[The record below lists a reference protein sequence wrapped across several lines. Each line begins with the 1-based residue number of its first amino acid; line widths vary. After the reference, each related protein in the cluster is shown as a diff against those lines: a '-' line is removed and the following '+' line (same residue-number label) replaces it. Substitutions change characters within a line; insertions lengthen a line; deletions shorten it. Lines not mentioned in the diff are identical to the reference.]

1 MKKGSL
7 IYLENKMKRKNIK
20 NSYYELK
27 KLFRENK
34 EKAKKV
40 KVKCKERFE
49 DVPVELSDKDKEGKI
64 EKKGYMDFYLS
75 MRENINIKDLLVP
88 SGLRSSD
95 KNYAN
100 IKFVKDL
107 D

>member
-1 MKKGSL
+1 M
-7 IYLENKMKRKNIK
+7 IYLENKMKTKNIK

-34 EKAKKV
+34 EKAKKI

-64 EKKGYMDFYLS
+64 EKRGYMDFYLS

-88 SGLRSSD
+88 SGLTSSD

>member
-1 MKKGSL
+1 MK
-7 IYLENKMKRKNIK
+7 IK
-20 NSYYELK
+20 KDLNQSYYELK
-27 KLFRENK
+27 KIYNEIK

-40 KVKCKERFE
+40 EVNCEERFE
-49 DVPVELSDKDKEGKI
+49 DVPIELSEKDREGI
-64 EKKGYMDFYLS
+64 VIKKGYMDFYMS
-75 MRENINIKDLLVP
+75 VRDNINIKDLLVP
-88 SGLRSSD
+88 SGLTSTD